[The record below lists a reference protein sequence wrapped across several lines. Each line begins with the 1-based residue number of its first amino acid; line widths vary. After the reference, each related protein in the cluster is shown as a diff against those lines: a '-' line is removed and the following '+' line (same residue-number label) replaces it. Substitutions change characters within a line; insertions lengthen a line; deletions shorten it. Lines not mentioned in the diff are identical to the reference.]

1 MKTLVALLCT
11 ISALA
16 GSVFS
21 YKCISCMCRNSTT
34 CLESET
40 ECLGDRCMAASQ
52 YYHLNR
58 KELKSFYKGCANE
71 TLCEKKG
78 SVIVKDGEFVFG
90 THCCTGELCN
100 NQVYEI
106 PKEDPTPNGVKC
118 PVSMC
123 LDTLEECKTDKKIN
137 CTGSMDR
144 CIDYRATLRIF
155 YGKDTKYSGKGCAN
169 SDLCRYNT
177 DSNIGIDEMHR
188 GYLKCY

>member
-21 YKCISCMCRNSTT
+21 YKCYSCMCRNSTKCQET
-34 CLESET
+34 VT

-52 YYHLNR
+52 YYYVNG

-78 SVIVKDGEFVFG
+78 SGVIKNVKFFME
-90 THCCTGELCN
+90 TLCCIGELCN
-100 NQVYEI
+100 NQVYEL
-106 PKEDPTPNGVKC
+106 PKEDPTPNGVEC
-118 PVSMC
+118 PFSFC
-123 LDTLEECKTDKKIN
+123 LGTLEECKTDKKIK

-144 CIDYRATLRIF
+144 CIDYRATLRIE
-155 YGKDTKYSGKGCAN
+155 YARDTNYSGKGCVN
-169 SDLCRYNT
+169 NDTCRYNI
-177 DSNIGIDEMHR
+177 DSNIGLEEIHR
-188 GYLKCY
+188 GHLKC